1 MLGLFIAL
9 IGVGLAAGM
18 AFIGSAKG
26 VGIVGRVSAGVLSE
40 KPHLFGIMLVLQAL
54 PGTQGFYGLVAAFL
68 TLVRLGI
75 LGGTAPDMSIA
86 QGLQVFAALVPIML
100 GQYFSAIWQGEASAA
115 SALMVAKE
123 ESMAGRSLIIPALV
137 ETYAV
142 LALLTSIILLLFAVQ
157 I

>member
-1 MLGLFIAL
+1 MLGLSIAL
-9 IGVGLAAGM
+9 ISVGLAAGM
-18 AFIGSAKG
+18 AFSGSATG
-26 VGIVGRVSAGVLSE
+26 VGIAGRVTAGVLSE
-40 KPHLFGIMLVLQAL
+40 KPHLFGIMLILQSL

-86 QGLQVFAALVPIML
+86 QGLQVFAALIPIML

-115 SALMVAKE
+115 AALMVAKE
-123 ESMAGRSLIIPALV
+123 ESTAGRSLIIPALV

>member
-1 MLGLFIAL
+1 MEGLAIAL
-9 IGVGLAAGM
+9 IGIGVSAGM
-18 AFIGSAKG
+18 AFGGSAKG
-26 VGIVGRVSAGVLSE
+26 VGIAGRTTAGVLSE

-68 TLVRLGI
+68 TIVKLGL
-75 LGGTAPDMSIA
+75 LGGSLPQLSLY
-86 QGLQVFAALVPIML
+86 QGFQVFASLLPIAL
-100 GQYFSAIWQGEASAA
+100 GQYISAIWQGEAAAA

-123 ESMAGRSLIIPALV
+123 ESLAGRSLIIPALV

-142 LALLTSIILLLFAVQ
+142 LSLLITIILLLFAVR